1 MQSLLPRPLLSF
13 LLVAVWLL
21 LNNSTNWEH
30 LGLAVLLGVSIPLLV
45 QHLQEPSA
53 KRIHLGKLVAYCVV
67 VLWDILVA
75 NLLVARLVL
84 GPVKRLQ
91 PAFIEVPLQITE
103 PLPLVWLASTI
114 TLTPGTVS
122 CDVSED
128 GKYLLV
134 HVLHLEDEAALV
146 QEIQQRYERRLKE
159 IFQC

>member
-1 MQSLLPRPLLSF
+1 MKTLLPKPLLSV
-13 LLVAVWLL
+13 LLGAVWLL
-21 LNNSTNWEH
+21 LNNSLSWEH
-30 LGLAVLLGVSIPLLV
+30 FALAMLLGVTIPLLV
-45 QHLQEPSA
+45 QHLQGPSVQH
-53 KRIHLGKLVAYCVV
+53 IHLGKLAIYCVL

-75 NLLVARLVL
+75 NLQVARLVL

-91 PAFIEVPLQITE
+91 PAFIKVPLNITE

-122 CDVSED
+122 CDVSDD
-128 GKYLLV
+128 GTYLLV

-146 QEIQQRYERRLKE
+146 QAIQQRYERRLEE